1 MQQHSQNNRL
11 LNATGYRPHVT
22 DDRTSALAEQ
32 QDTQGQSQQ
41 DVRNVT
47 LSSARSASSGWA
59 DQVQQLLVHFDAQEA
74 AMHALN
80 SLLQDMGA
88 AGAAGEGARRLRLRM
103 DAATD
108 LCRRLDSDC
117 RLVVQ
122 QLADRMQIPPG
133 DFVVRHL
140 IAAVNEHDAET
151 AQSLRLARRRLLQVT
166 WQVRRTSSTTG
177 WILAGYREIRHAVF
191 QQTSGVTNSDRY
203 DASGRKSVTPE
214 SLRYGARS

>member
-11 LNATGYRPHVT
+11 RNATGYRPRVT
-22 DDRTSALAEQ
+22 DNRNSALAPQ
-32 QDTQGQSQQ
+32 TDIQGQSQA
-41 DVRNVT
+41 DVRDVSPSPADST
-47 LSSARSASSGWA
+47 SGGWA
-59 DQVQQLLVHFDAQEA
+59 DQVRQLLVHFDAQEA
-74 AMHALN
+74 AMLALN
-80 SLLQDMGA
+80 SLLQDMGTV
-88 AGAAGEGARRLRLRM
+88 GADGEEARRLRVRM

-122 QLADRMQIPPG
+122 QLAERMQIAPG
-133 DFVVRHL
+133 EFVVRHL
-140 IAAVNEHDAET
+140 IAAVAEHDAEM
-151 AQSLRLARRRLLQVT
+151 AQALRTARRRLLQLT

-191 QQTSGVTNSDRY
+191 QHTSGVTNSDRY
-203 DASGRKSVTPE
+203 DASGRKSVAPE